1 MVAHYR
7 RQVAN
12 LAEVLKWDEN
22 RGAAAYILRSL
33 VDRIELT
40 PNEQGRLEIDL
51 YLAGILRLARQKD
64 RPLDQSDPSVQQV
77 KLVAGGSQPPLPNT
91 CRMEAPFQALIRGS
105 KFRARPL
112 ARFLHK
118 GPGHNW
124 TVPPCSESESHLLFP
139 PSADRQFSRQTQGSG
154 F

>member
-51 YLAGILRLARQKD
+51 YLAGILSLARQKD
-64 RPLDQSDPSVQQV
+64 RPLAQSDPSVQQV
-77 KLVAGGSQPPLPNT
+77 KLVAG
-91 CRMEAPFQALIRGS
+91 
-105 KFRARPL
+105 AR
-112 ARFLHK
+112 
-118 GPGHNW
+118 
-124 TVPPCSESESHLLFP
+124 SHLYRTRAEWRP
-139 PSADRQFSRQTQGSG
+139 HSAKR
-154 F
+154 